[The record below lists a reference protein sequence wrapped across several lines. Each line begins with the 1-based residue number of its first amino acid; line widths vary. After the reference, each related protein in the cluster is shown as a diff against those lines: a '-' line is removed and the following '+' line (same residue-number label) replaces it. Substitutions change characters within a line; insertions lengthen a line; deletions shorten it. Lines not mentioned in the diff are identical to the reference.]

1 MDTVTLPKN
10 RWDTLDCLKGISCLA
25 VVFIHYNL
33 SGGSIPA
40 QIGSAMKSACRFAVP
55 IFLCISGFFA
65 QAGNEIDL
73 VKYTYKIKKTI
84 KLLLTASLFY
94 AVFSC
99 CWYPLMN
106 PNWTMSS
113 FIKETISGTKIVKF
127 FLTHD
132 PFVYSHLWY
141 LLALIQCY
149 LLVLLCPKIV
159 QYKYFLAPILLIAY
173 ACMQEFHVIP
183 SSIQL
188 NDMSSRIY
196 LYNSF
201 LFRTLPFFL
210 FGMIFR
216 ERLANIQALPFCKAT
231 LVLLAVFGCICAVLE
246 CKLFG
251 DCQFYIGSYV
261 TVFAMLAYALK
272 FSNSPQPVLRHIGKE
287 LSMYIYLFHIAVG
300 KIMDLIGKY
309 AGLWGKDTWYIIR
322 PLAVVA
328 ASFAFA
334 ELIYTVRCLRADKK
348 K

>member
-1 MDTVTLPKN
+1 MDAVTFPKN
-10 RWDTLDCLKGISCLA
+10 RWDSLDCLKGISCLA
-25 VVFIHYNL
+25 VVIIHYNL
-33 SGGSIPA
+33 SGGNIPV
-40 QIGSAMKSACRFAVP
+40 QIGLTMKSACRFAVP
-55 IFLCISGFFA
+55 VFLCISGFFA

-73 VKYTYKIKKTI
+73 VKYTYKIKNTL

-106 PNWTMSS
+106 SNWTVSS

-141 LLALIQCY
+141 LLALICCY

-173 ACMQEFHVIP
+173 ACMQEFRVLP

-201 LFRTLPFFL
+201 LFRSLPFFF

-216 ERLANIQALPFCKAT
+216 KQLANIQALPFHKAT
-231 LVLLAVFGCICAVLE
+231 LVLIAVFGCICAVLE
-246 CKLFG
+246 YKLFG

-261 TVFAMLAYALK
+261 TVFAMFAYALI
-272 FSNSPQPVLRHIGKE
+272 FPNPAQPILRHIGKE

-300 KIMDLIGKY
+300 KIMDLIAKY
-309 AGLWGKDTWYIIR
+309 TGLWGKDIWYIIR
-322 PLAVVA
+322 PFAVVV
-328 ASFAFA
+328 ASVTFA
-334 ELIYTVRCLRADKK
+334 ELIFRVRCLRSDKK